1 MVLRLGS
8 LGALLLILG
17 LEPVWAKFPT
27 VKLSELRADEHH
39 VQVLTV
45 INRLLSRYHYRKFS
59 LNDEMSK
66 NIFTEYLESLDQNRF
81 YFTAGDIERFARHQT
96 YLDDAINNADMR
108 PAFEIF
114 RVYRSRVDELSSYA
128 NDLLASDFDFTR
140 DEDFVIDRSEVPW
153 ARDIQALKAVWR
165 KRVKNDVLALRLAN
179 KPVDE
184 ISETLR
190 KRYERLAHSTHQ
202 INSDDVFRT
211 FVNSYTA
218 SIEPHTSYFSPRGSE
233 NFDISMRL
241 SLEGI
246 GAVLR
251 TRNEHTE
258 IVRIIPGGPAAIS
271 GALQA
276 ADFIIG
282 VAQDEDTT
290 MVDVVGWRLDDVV
303 DMIRGPKGT
312 TLRLAIL
319 TKKSGHQPPARVITL
334 VRDRIKLED
343 QAADASVIELASNT
357 IGVIS
362 IPTFYVDFAGQAR
375 GDRDY
380 KSTSKDVRRLLTEL
394 NEQDIDGLIVDL
406 RGNGGGSLAEA
417 LELTGLFIDQGPVL
431 QTRDASGQVEVNQ
444 DPAPGISYYGPL
456 AVLVDR
462 DSASA
467 SEIFAAAIQDYRRG
481 IIVGEP
487 TFGKGTVQNIVEL
500 KHFLKDSSMQYGR
513 LKTTIAQFYRVNGGS
528 NQYKGVLPDIVFP
541 TGVDYSDYGERA
553 NKNALPWNA
562 VDPVAFI
569 PAGAPV
575 RHFVETRKRHEQRI
589 RDDELFQLFLQNLD
603 LDRQNVERQHVS
615 LQEAMRI
622 REKERLDED
631 RRTIQNRMRALVD
644 LPPLPAEDDED
655 EVEAD
660 VNSEEFKKEMR
671 ALDVLLKET
680 AHILSD
686 LILPVQQVDQSEEVT
701 PWVNRTTFFSSQPR

>member
-1 MVLRLGS
+1 MVLRLAS
-8 LGALLLILG
+8 LWVLLLVLG
-17 LEPVWAKFPT
+17 PGPARAEFPT

-39 VQVLTV
+39 KQVLTV

-59 LNDEMSK
+59 LDDEMSK
-66 NIFTEYLESLDQNRF
+66 NIFTAYLESLDQNRF
-81 YFTAGDIERFARHQT
+81 YFTAQDIARFSRHQMQ
-96 YLDDAINNADMR
+96 LDDAIGDADMG

-114 RVYRSRVDELSSYA
+114 RVYRSRVDELSTYA
-128 NDLLASDFDFTR
+128 SDLLASDFDFTLA
-140 DEDFVIDRSEVPW
+140 EDFVIDRSEGPW
-153 ARDIQALKAVWR
+153 ARDIRELKAVWR
-165 KRVKNDVLALRLAN
+165 KRVKNDVLALRLAD
-179 KPVDE
+179 KPVAE
-184 ISETLR
+184 IVDTLR
-190 KRYERLAHSTHQ
+190 KRYERLAHSTRQ
-202 INSDDVFRT
+202 IDRDDVFRT
-211 FVNSYTA
+211 FVNAYTA

-251 TRNEHTE
+251 TSNEHTE

-271 GALQA
+271 GALHA
-276 ADFIIG
+276 SDLIIG
-282 VAQDEDTT
+282 VAQGEDMT

-319 TKKSGHQPPARVITL
+319 TKKSGHQPPARLITL
-334 VRDRIKLED
+334 VRDRIKLEE
-343 QAADASVIELASNT
+343 QAADASVIELSGNT

-375 GDRDY
+375 GDKDY
-380 KSTSKDVRRLLTEL
+380 KSTSKDVRSLLAEL
-394 NEQDIDGLIVDL
+394 DGQGIDGLIVDL

-417 LELTGLFIDQGPVL
+417 LALTGLFIDQGPVL
-431 QTRDASGQVEVNQ
+431 QTRDASGRVEVNQ
-444 DPAPGISYYGPL
+444 DPAPGINYYGPL

-500 KHFLKDSSMQYGR
+500 KHFLKDNSMQYGR

-541 TGVDYSDYGERA
+541 TGVDYSEYGERA
-553 NKNALPWNA
+553 HENALPWNA
-562 VDPVAFI
+562 VEPVAFI

-575 RHFVETRKRHEQRI
+575 RHFTETRRRHEQRI
-589 RDDELFQLFLQNLD
+589 RDDELFQLFLQNLA
-603 LDRQNVERQHVS
+603 LDKQNVERQHVS
-615 LQEAMRI
+615 LQESMRL
-622 REKERLDED
+622 REKERLEQD
-631 RRTIQNRMRALVD
+631 RRTIQNRMRSLVD
-644 LPPLPAEDDED
+644 LPPLPEQDDED
-655 EVEAD
+655 QAEAD
-660 VNSEEFKKEMR
+660 INSEEFKREAR

-686 LILPVQQVDQSEEVT
+686 LILPVQQVDQPDEAP
-701 PWVNRTTFFSSQPR
+701 PWARRTTFFSSQQR